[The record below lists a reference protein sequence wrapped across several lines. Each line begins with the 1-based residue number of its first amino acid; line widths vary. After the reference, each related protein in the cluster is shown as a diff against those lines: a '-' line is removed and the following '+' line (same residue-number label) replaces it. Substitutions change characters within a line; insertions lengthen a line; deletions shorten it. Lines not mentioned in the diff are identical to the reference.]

1 MMTRMMNVSAVRYES
16 GRCDAARGTRGARV
30 ARLLAFAT
38 LPALVA
44 CAPTEKPSAP
54 EIRPVRVITLEKSGG
69 GDTVSLTGT
78 IQAETEVNLA
88 FRIDGRMITRK
99 VNVGDTLKAGQ
110 LVAELD
116 PQNEQSALQ
125 SARADL
131 AAARGQLVEAQ
142 TNFERFRTL
151 AARGAVSQAEF
162 DRMTQIFR
170 TTQAQVDSALA
181 QQSIAENRLSYTRL
195 VADAPGVVTAV
206 GLEPGEVVQG
216 GRMVIQIARQDGRDA
231 VFDVPANVK
240 DMVPD
245 NPEITVALTMDPS
258 VTAVGRVREISP
270 RADPATGTWRVRV
283 GLTDPP
289 AAMHLGSTVTGRMQV
304 GGIESI
310 EVPAQALTRFES
322 APSVWVVDPATQS
335 VALRQVEVL
344 RFDPARVL
352 IGHGLEPG
360 EQVVVAGVQALHPG
374 QKVRVLGA
382 AS

>member
-1 MMTRMMNVSAVRYES
+1 MMTRMRDGSSPIWYDPGCTA
-16 GRCDAARGTRGARV
+16 GRRIRRASV
-30 ARLLAFAT
+30 ARLLASST
-38 LPALVA
+38 LLLLVA
-44 CAPTEKPSAP
+44 CAPAEKPAAP

-88 FRIDGRMITRK
+88 FRIDGRMISRK
-99 VNVGDTLKAGQ
+99 VNVGDALKAGQ

-116 PQNEQSALQ
+116 PENEQSALQ
-125 SARADL
+125 SARANL

-151 AARGAVSQAEF
+151 VERGAVSRAEF
-162 DRMTQIFR
+162 DRFTQIYR
-170 TTQAQVDSALA
+170 TAQAQVDSATA

-206 GLEPGEVVQG
+206 GLEPGEVVQA
-216 GRMVIQIARQDGRDA
+216 GRMVVQIARQDGRDA

-258 VTAVGRVREISP
+258 VTAVGRVREVSP

-289 AAMHLGSTVTGRMQV
+289 QAMHLGSTVTGRMQV

-322 APSVWVVDPATQS
+322 EPAVWVVDPATQS
-335 VALRQVEVL
+335 VALRPVEVL
-344 RFDPARVL
+344 RFDPAGVL
-352 IGHGLEPG
+352 IGRGVEPG

>member
-1 MMTRMMNVSAVRYES
+1 MTRMRDGSPSVPYELGWPGAGRRIRSACV
-16 GRCDAARGTRGARV
+16 ARV
-30 ARLLAFAT
+30 LAYST
-38 LPALVA
+38 LPLLVA
-44 CAPTEKPSAP
+44 CAPAEKPSAP
-54 EIRPVRVITLEKSGG
+54 QIRPVRVITLEKSGG

-125 SARADL
+125 SARANL

-151 AARGAVSQAEF
+151 VARGAVSQAEF
-162 DRMTQIFR
+162 DRVTQIFR
-170 TTQAQVDSALA
+170 TAQAQVDSALA

-206 GLEPGEVVQG
+206 GLEPGEVVQA
-216 GRMVIQIARQDGRDA
+216 GRMVVQIARQDGRDA

-245 NPEITVALTMDPS
+245 NPEIAVALTMDPS

-310 EVPAQALTRFES
+310 EVPAQALTRFETE
-322 APSVWVVDPATQS
+322 PSVWVVDPATQT

-344 RFDPARVL
+344 RFDPAGVL
-352 IGHGLEPG
+352 IGRGLEPG

>member
-151 AARGAVSQAEF
+151 VARGAVSQAEF

-206 GLEPGEVVQG
+206 GLEPGEVVQA
-216 GRMVIQIARQDGRDA
+216 GRMVVQIARQDGRDA

-245 NPEITVALTMDPS
+245 NPEIAVALTMDPS

-310 EVPAQALTRFES
+310 EVPAQALTRFETE
-322 APSVWVVDPATQS
+322 PSVWVVDPATQT

-344 RFDPARVL
+344 RFDPAGVL
-352 IGHGLEPG
+352 IGRGLEPG

>member
-30 ARLLAFAT
+30 ARLLAFGT

-44 CAPTEKPSAP
+44 CAPAEKPSAP

-69 GDTVSLTGT
+69 GETVSLTGT

-206 GLEPGEVVQG
+206 GLEPGEVVQA
-216 GRMVIQIARQDGRDA
+216 GRMVVQIARQDGRDA

-245 NPEITVALTMDPS
+245 NPEITVALTIDPG

-289 AAMHLGSTVTGRMQV
+289 PAMRLGSTVTGRMQV
-304 GGIESI
+304 GGIEGI
-310 EVPAQALTRFES
+310 EVPAQALTRFENE
-322 APSVWVVDPATQS
+322 PSVWVVDPATQT

-344 RFDPARVL
+344 RFDPAGVL
-352 IGHGLEPG
+352 IGRGLEPG